1 LAKGRGY
8 VMGSEPPQDPLAE
21 VSQSTLTVT
30 STDDIRWNNRAIKDS
45 WIPAT
50 GIALAA
56 IISVLIVPQLV
67 IIITAIGAI
76 FIYSFAGYMGSREG
90 VDAQSGWIKREL
102 SDLHLVE
109 EEKSLRRVTGEKFS
123 VTGLTLEKASPKLSG
138 SIASLVRAVP
148 SSDGLMLDITMKP
161 GVARRVIDDHNLT
174 DTLERY
180 LSSESKSEIET
191 YLDYRAGLWQVGVS
205 YYGLVRDANDLR
217 FHESAIKGSIPARGW
232 KKLSPSD
239 VTRKLSGL
247 VGGKSHL
254 SFYAV
259 GKELAEWLVQ
269 LRSELASEVGTNVPG
284 QFVVDIRARAA
295 DLPLGVVINPDT
307 LMSGPTTG
315 LSTDDISKGVLICG
329 GNHENRLHVLSLI
342 VRNLIETG
350 KRVMIISSKPETLQL
365 VGHHDA
371 GVGFVLGRDFVLNP
385 VDAESVSRNEYV
397 SKLLR
402 ALETLADKSLTSA
415 AKLEVALGRAVAIPN
430 STIVDVRFDESTD
443 SITDDAIVKTD
454 VHPVKLS
461 LWGMEAIRKLHEGS
475 GARAFYGTQT
485 AKMSLLSSLPLSI
498 IIADLGSIPL
508 DVFATDLLMIK
519 LSGLSKT
526 KDLVVVLDDP
536 DGLRIANSSY
546 SRRELWI
553 DSLARELSDIVS
565 LVVCIDQPHMLSSG
579 VKNALSSCISLRL
592 RDEKDIATVSSRLAL
607 SVIGTGLH
615 SKARWSARETSFLR
629 TMNDDIALLVHDE
642 VETAQPIKLAL
653 LPPTLELSQ
662 DEVHERNGH
671 ILKARG
677 FEPLGTGIS
686 GSGSNLR
693 LNDELTIKVLRL
705 LERYEPLTEEAMRRF
720 ILATGQ
726 DGDVEGTLIR
736 LKESSL
742 ILEGYESHSGVS
754 YKNYRL
760 TMKGTMALNKVNKEE
775 FTTK

>member
-1 LAKGRGY
+1 
-8 VMGSEPPQDPLAE
+8 
-21 VSQSTLTVT
+21 
-30 STDDIRWNNRAIKDS
+30 
-45 WIPAT
+45 
-50 GIALAA
+50 
-56 IISVLIVPQLV
+56 
-67 IIITAIGAI
+67 
-76 FIYSFAGYMGSREG
+76 
-90 VDAQSGWIKREL
+90 
-102 SDLHLVE
+102 
-109 EEKSLRRVTGEKFS
+109 
-123 VTGLTLEKASPKLSG
+123 
-138 SIASLVRAVP
+138 
-148 SSDGLMLDITMKP
+148 
-161 GVARRVIDDHNLT
+161 
-174 DTLERY
+174 
-180 LSSESKSEIET
+180 
-191 YLDYRAGLWQVGVS
+191 
-205 YYGLVRDANDLR
+205 
-217 FHESAIKGSIPARGW
+217 
-232 KKLSPSD
+232 
-239 VTRKLSGL
+239 
-247 VGGKSHL
+247 
-254 SFYAV
+254 
-259 GKELAEWLVQ
+259 
-269 LRSELASEVGTNVPG
+269 
-284 QFVVDIRARAA
+284 
-295 DLPLGVVINPDT
+295 
-307 LMSGPTTG
+307 
-315 LSTDDISKGVLICG
+315 
-329 GNHENRLHVLSLI
+329 
-342 VRNLIETG
+342 
-350 KRVMIISSKPETLQL
+350 
-365 VGHHDA
+365 
-371 GVGFVLGRDFVLNP
+371 
-385 VDAESVSRNEYV
+385 
-397 SKLLR
+397 
-402 ALETLADKSLTSA
+402 
-415 AKLEVALGRAVAIPN
+415 
-430 STIVDVRFDESTD
+430 
-443 SITDDAIVKTD
+443 
-454 VHPVKLS
+454 
-461 LWGMEAIRKLHEGS
+461 
-475 GARAFYGTQT
+475 
-485 AKMSLLSSLPLSI
+485 
-498 IIADLGSIPL
+498 
-508 DVFATDLLMIK
+508 MIK

-742 ILEGYESHSGVS
+742 ILEGHESHSGVS